1 MAEIKSCGTI
11 FSLIYF
17 MISIAILTL
26 TILIYNYSSKDPLE
40 KQLEEGETWN
50 DFFTSEANN
59 RALKIQNEE
68 QILSSRVNITEN
80 PLKNNTQFLR
90 NLEMEEERCQE
101 YKEDI
106 IELKLEQN
114 STLNQVF
121 NLHFKM
127 IHKMAL
133 GLLTLAIIGIGV
145 IVYVLTVIFIYL
157 IRKYTLK

>member
-1 MAEIKSCGTI
+1 MIFLDKICETREILDVI
-11 FSLIYF
+11 RF
-17 MISIAILTL
+17 
-26 TILIYNYSSKDPLE
+26 
-40 KQLEEGETWN
+40 
-50 DFFTSEANN
+50 
-59 RALKIQNEE
+59 ALKIQNEE